1 MSHDWAQWLPM
12 ICGAVVAIAIFMYVM
27 LDGFDLGVGLLMPM
41 ADGEDQRETMMNS
54 VAPFW
59 DGNETWLV
67 LGGGGLLATFPLAF
81 ATLLPGLYGPV
92 MLMLFAL
99 VFRGVAFEFRFKAQK
114 KGRRVWDCCFWLGSS
129 LAALA
134 QGVMLGAF
142 VQGFTL
148 DAQGH
153 IVGTPWLTWFCLFT
167 GIGLACGYAL
177 LGACWLVLKAEGPLQ
192 ARALLAARVLAFGLI
207 IFIVGVSLWT
217 PITQPEIAQ
226 RWFSLPNFLYLSQVP
241 LFTAF
246 LAGALLWSL
255 HKRHQLMPF
264 LCTIGLFLMSYL
276 GLAVSLWPYTV
287 PRVLTLWDTAAA
299 PESQGFLL
307 VGVVIFLPL
316 VLFYTAFSFWVFRG
330 KVRRHAGYE

>member
-1 MSHDWAQWLPM
+1 M
-12 ICGAVVAIAIFMYVM
+12 
-27 LDGFDLGVGLLMPM
+27 GLL
-41 ADGEDQRETMMNS
+41 
-54 VAPFW
+54 F
-59 DGNETWLV
+59 
-67 LGGGGLLATFPLAF
+67 LAGIQPCGF
-81 ATLLPGLYGPV
+81 GP
-92 MLMLFAL
+92 
-99 VFRGVAFEFRFKAQK
+99 
-114 KGRRVWDCCFWLGSS
+114 RRD
-129 LAALA
+129 A
-134 QGVMLGAF
+134 GAF

-299 PESQGFLL
+299 PESQGSCWS
-307 VGVVIFLPL
+307 G
-316 VLFYTAFSFWVFRG
+316 W
-330 KVRRHAGYE
+330 